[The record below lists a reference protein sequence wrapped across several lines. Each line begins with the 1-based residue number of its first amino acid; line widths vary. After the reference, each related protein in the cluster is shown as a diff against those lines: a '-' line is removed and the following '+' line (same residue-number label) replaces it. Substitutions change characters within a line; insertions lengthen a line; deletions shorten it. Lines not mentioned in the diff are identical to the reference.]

1 MIMEDAAR
9 SLLSFV
15 GLILGAGGGIAVV
28 AYGLLRFFGEK
39 WMNAKFEERLATFK
53 HVQEKELEELR
64 YRINALMDRTVK
76 LHQKEFD
83 VIPEAW
89 GKLNTAHGI
98 VTAIT
103 SAFQQYP
110 DLDQI
115 GESQLDEFLHDSFM
129 ANWQKEEIRLTD
141 KKTDY
146 YRKALIWHKVT
157 EAREACREF
166 HVYFR
171 KNGIFVP
178 EPIKSQFV
186 QLDKLTYEALVE
198 YELNEREEIRPRL
211 RKALNALAEAKDIMI
226 SLESNVQDRLWNM
239 NKVAG

>member
-1 MIMEDAAR
+1 MEDTAR

-15 GLILGAGGGIAVV
+15 GLVLGAGGGVAVV

-39 WMNAKFEERLATFK
+39 WMNAKFEERLAAFK
-53 HVQEKELEELR
+53 HAQEKELEELR

-89 GKLNTAHGI
+89 GKLITSHGV

-110 DLDQI
+110 DLDRTSD
-115 GESQLDEFLHDSFM
+115 SQLDEFLQDSFM
-129 ANWQKEEIRLTD
+129 AKWQKEEIRLTE

-146 YRKALIWHKVT
+146 YRKALTWHKVA

-171 KNGIFVP
+171 RNGIFVP

-186 QLDKLTYEALVE
+186 QLDKLTYDALIE

-211 RKALNALAEAKDIMI
+211 RKAVDALAEAKDIMI
-226 SLESNVQDRLWNM
+226 SLEKNVQDRLWNM
-239 NKVAG
+239 NKAAG

>member
-1 MIMEDAAR
+1 MEEAAR
-9 SLLSFV
+9 SLLTFV
-15 GLILGAGGGIAVV
+15 GLIFGAGGGVAVV
-28 AYGLLRFFGEK
+28 AYALLRFFGEK
-39 WMNAKFEERLATFK
+39 WMNAKFEERLAAFK
-53 HVQEKELEELR
+53 HAQGKELEELR

-83 VIPEAW
+83 VIPASW
-89 GKLNTAHGI
+89 GKLNTSYGV

-110 DLDQI
+110 DLDRI
-115 GESQLDEFLHDSFM
+115 GKPQLDEFLQDSFM
-129 ANWQKEEIRLTD
+129 AKWQKEEIRLTD

-146 YRKALIWHKVT
+146 YRKALTWHKVT
-157 EAREACREF
+157 EGREACREF

-171 KNGIFVP
+171 KNGIFIP

-186 QLDKLTYEALVE
+186 QLDKLTYEALIE

-211 RKALNALAEAKDIMI
+211 RKAHNALAEAKDIMI
-226 SLESNVQDRLWNM
+226 SLENNVQDRLWNM
-239 NKVAG
+239 NKVVG